1 MRKDTAL
8 PVMVGTVV
16 RAALE
21 STNRIEPKSGI
32 SSPNFVQL
40 PLRKNGRAA
49 PMNPP
54 VFTSILFCITAL
66 TLVSCGSDGPGAI
79 WVDPGKF
86 TLYHC
91 DDDFSRR
98 LKELT
103 ARENE
108 LRGLIDKA
116 NESAAGAVIGSIAYR
131 SDYDAVLAEEKLLQ
145 RKATEKK
152 CGFTTEYQSDQI
164 VR

>member
-1 MRKDTAL
+1 M
-8 PVMVGTVV
+8 
-16 RAALE
+16 
-21 STNRIEPKSGI
+21 
-32 SSPNFVQL
+32 
-40 PLRKNGRAA
+40 RKNGRAA

-66 TLVSCGSDGPGAI
+66 TVASCGSDGPDTI

-86 TLYHC
+86 MLYHC
-91 DDDFSRR
+91 DDFSRR